1 MWRRG
6 LLAAALAGSLAACT
20 PQAPAHDKPYFAAH
34 DAERASQLAACQADP
49 GRLAATPNCVNAQ
62 AADADAH
69 AAHFYD
75 APAPAP
81 RVAKPGHL

>member
-1 MWRRG
+1 MRAR
-6 LLAAALAGSLAACT
+6 LLLTAALAGGLAACS
-20 PQAPAHDKPYFAAH
+20 PQAPARDKPYFAAH

-62 AADADAH
+62 AAEADAH

-75 APAPAP
+75 TPAPAP
-81 RVAKPGHL
+81 RVAKPGQL